1 MTTGLDDKRLVE
13 QARVNPYQGLGETA
27 FWATAVA
34 QKNMFDIGPLWEPRF
49 AVARRDKAV
58 TFGSCFAQ
66 HFGRALAAKGFHWL
80 NAEPAPELLSA
91 ESAAKFNYGIFS
103 ARTGNIYTASLLRQW
118 VSWAKGEAAPAGE
131 VWELEGRFHDPF
143 RPAIEPG
150 GFASAGEL
158 RRSRDVAIAAFR
170 TCLTESDVFVFTLG
184 LTESWVNSEHGYEY
198 PMCPGTVAGEFDAVR
213 HRFVNQD
220 YQSVRAT
227 LADVLVQ
234 IRQLNHRIKF
244 LLTVSPVPLTA
255 TMSGQHVLVATM
267 ESKSILRAVAGS
279 IVRELSN
286 CDYFPSYEIIN
297 GTPYRGTF
305 FEANQRNVN
314 ASGVAH
320 VMKQFFDAMN
330 ARFPFQDA
338 ESKAEP
344 EEPEL
349 PDRETLEAMRRIQRR
364 DARRQAAGR
373 SARAEASARADDVCE
388 EELLAA
394 FAGQGRAD

>member
-1 MTTGLDDKRLVE
+1 M
-13 QARVNPYQGLGETA
+13 NPYQGLGEAA
-27 FWATAVA
+27 FWSAAVA

-49 AVARRDKAV
+49 ALARRDKVV

-66 HFGRALAAKGFHWL
+66 HFGRSLAAKGFHWL

-91 ESAAKFNYGIFS
+91 ESAAKFNYGAFS
-103 ARTGNIYTASLLRQW
+103 ARTGNIYTVSLLRQW
-118 VSWAKGEAAPAGE
+118 VAWASGEAAPVEE
-131 VWELEGRFHDPF
+131 VWEQEGRFHDPF
-143 RPAIEPG
+143 RPNIEPG

-170 TCLTESDVFVFTLG
+170 TCLEDSDVFVFTLG
-184 LTESWVNSEHGYEY
+184 LTESWVNIQRGYEY
-198 PMCPGTVAGEFDAVR
+198 PMCPGTVAGDFDAAR
-213 HRFVNQD
+213 HKFVNQD
-220 YQSVRAT
+220 YQFIRDT
-227 LADVLVQ
+227 LADVLVR
-234 IRQLNHRIKF
+234 IRQLNRRIRF

-279 IVRELSN
+279 IARDVSG

-314 ASGVAH
+314 KSGVAH
-320 VMKQFFDAMN
+320 VMTQFFDSLN
-330 ARFPFQDA
+330 ARFPYQDD
-338 ESKAEP
+338 ESDSQSGNSD
-344 EEPEL
+344 L
-349 PDRETLEAMRRIQRR
+349 PDRELLKAMRRIQRR
-364 DARRQAAGR
+364 DARRQVAGR
-373 SARAEASARADDVCE
+373 GKETETSTRAGEVCE